1 MFDWIK
7 PYTEQFNEL
16 WSKLNKRARIVVITI
31 VLALLIGLISI
42 IIWSG
47 SSPYQTLFSNLNPG
61 DANSI
66 IQKLDEEGINYRLAD
81 NGQAVLVPAEHVYKT
96 RLLMAGE
103 GLPTQGVVGFE
114 IFNQSS
120 FGTTDFERKVNFYRA
135 LGGELSRTIQTMDT
149 VEFARVQISAPE
161 ESIFIEED
169 KPAQASVLLRI
180 KPGQGLSTG
189 QVQAISNLVAS
200 SVQGLQVENVTIVDT
215 TGNLLTP
222 AFQEDSL
229 LNNQLTMKQF
239 EIERQFA
246 EGLKQ
251 DLRIL
256 LTKVLGSN
264 NFTLQVNA
272 GLNFDQRQVESK
284 EYYPVIDEEGII
296 RSQQEYLESYQG
308 ANPDSGGVPGTTSN
322 IPQYQV
328 VENEEYG
335 QYENSER
342 ITNYEINEKIE
353 RHIYAPG
360 KVEHISVAVVVNDLI
375 AETTLDKIEEIVQ
388 ASIAYDS
395 KRGDIVTVT
404 SLAFDRSL
412 EEELTRVER
421 ASSQAERNRMYLYS
435 GLIVFVLLILV
446 IFTISLRR
454 SGKTTSEDI
463 IPGKA
468 VDFIVGDEEEDSLF
482 AEELTEEEKQRKQLR
497 DAIAK
502 TVSEQPEEVA
512 QLLKNWLLDD

>member
-7 PYTEQFNEL
+7 PYSEQFNDF
-16 WSKLNKRARIVVITI
+16 WSKLNKRARIVIITI
-31 VLALLIGLISI
+31 VLTLVIGLISI
-42 IIWSG
+42 IIWSS
-47 SSPYQTLFSNLNPG
+47 SSPYQILFNNLAPV

-66 IQKLDEEGINYRLAD
+66 IQKLEEEGISYRLAD
-81 NGQAVLVPAEHVYKT
+81 NGRTILVPAEYVYKT

-114 IFNQSS
+114 IFDQSS

-135 LGGELSRTIQTMDT
+135 LSGELSRTIQTMNN

-169 KPAQASVLLRI
+169 KPAQASVLLKI
-180 KPGQGLSTG
+180 KPGRTLSAG

-200 SVQGLQVENVTIVDT
+200 SVQGLKTENVTIVDT

-222 AFQEDSL
+222 VFQEEAL
-229 LNNQLTMKQF
+229 LNSQLAMKQF

-256 LTKVLGSN
+256 LTRVLGSN

-272 GLNFDQRQVESK
+272 RLNFDQRQVESK

-308 ANPDSGGVPGTTSN
+308 VNPGSGGVPGTSSN
-322 IPQYQV
+322 IPQYQL
-328 VENEEYG
+328 VENELYG
-335 QYENSER
+335 QYENTER

-375 AETTLDKIEEIVQ
+375 DETTLDKIEEIVK
-388 ASIAYDS
+388 ASIGYDS
-395 KRGDIVTVT
+395 MRGDIVAIT

-412 EEELTRVER
+412 EEEYARLES
-421 ASSQAERNRMYLYS
+421 AAYQAERTRMYLYS
-435 GLIVFVLLILV
+435 GLIIFVLLTLV
-446 IFTISLRR
+446 ILTISLKR
-454 SGKTTSEDI
+454 SVQTASEEI

-468 VDFIVGDEEEDSLF
+468 VDFIIGDEEEMSSIT
-482 AEELTEEEKQRKQLR
+482 EELTEEERQRIQLR

-502 TVSEQPEEVA
+502 AVSEQPAEVA
-512 QLLKNWLLDD
+512 QLLKSWLLDE